1 MELIVITVMH
11 HLAMRKNSADAH
23 DLTVGSPF
31 KKILL
36 FSLPLMVTNVLQ
48 VLFNMSDIA
57 VVGRFAADGS
67 EAIGSIGS
75 TSIYI
80 MLFTGL
86 LIGLGNGINSLT
98 GRHLGANNMPKVSAI
113 AHTAALVS
121 LGMGLILFGL
131 GAALAKPMLLLLNTK
146 PELLDGALLYVYIYF
161 AGLPGVAVYNFG
173 NGILSADGDTK
184 RPLIFLSAAGVLNV
198 CLNLL
203 FVIVFDMSVA
213 GVALASVISQY
224 SSATL
229 ILVAL
234 FRTKRPYKLG
244 IRSLKMGGRE
254 AKEIL
259 ALGIPAGLQNS
270 IFATANLFIQ
280 AGVNSFDTAM
290 VEGNSASANIDNFVY
305 EVMSA
310 FYMAC
315 SSFIAQNYGA
325 GKRKNMLKCYFV
337 SLGYSAISGLVLGV
351 LFVALGRPI
360 LSIFTSDPAVI
371 DGGMKRLEI
380 MGYSFGVSAFMDCT
394 IAASRGMGKTVI
406 PTIMVIL
413 GSCVFRIIWVYT
425 VFAHFKTIPS
435 LYLLYVVSWALTAV
449 AEIVY
454 FAIIF
459 VKSGKNG
466 NAAALVAS
474 GPETDEKTETE
485 ENNMKEIVLASGNA
499 GKLAEFRAILKDYNV
514 LSPKDL
520 GIDFDVEETGET
532 FYDNALIK
540 AKALY
545 ELCGKPTVAD
555 DSGLCVDA
563 LGGAPGVYSARYS
576 GGGDVENNKKLLSE
590 LSGKSDRRAHFESCI
605 VYYDGNTAIE
615 GTGRTFGTIAFEPD
629 GDGGFGYDPLFISAD
644 LGKTF
649 GRASEEEKNSVSHR
663 ARALSALAEKLKNQK
678 S

>member
-1 MELIVITVMH
+1 
-11 HLAMRKNSADAH
+11 MRRTASKPKTDVH

-31 KKILL
+31 KKIVV
-36 FSLPLMVTNVLQ
+36 FSLPLMLTNVLQ

-57 VVGRFAADGS
+57 VVGRFAQNGS
-67 EAIGSIGS
+67 AAIGSIGS

-98 GRHLGANNMPKVSAI
+98 ARHLGANNDVKVSRI

-121 LGMGLILFGL
+121 LIAGLLLFGL
-131 GAALAKPMLLLLNTK
+131 GAALAKPMLILLGTK

-161 AGLPGVAVYNFG
+161 AGLPGLAVYNFG
-173 NGILSADGDTK
+173 NGVLSADGDTK
-184 RPLIFLSAAGVLNV
+184 RPLVFLSSAGALNV

-213 GVALASVISQY
+213 GVAVASVVSQY
-224 SSATL
+224 MSAAL
-229 ILVAL
+229 ILIAM
-234 FRTKRPYKLG
+234 FRTKRAYGLKLRMLR
-244 IRSLKMGGRE
+244 IGGRE
-254 AKEIL
+254 AKELL

-270 IFATANLFIQ
+270 IFAMANLFIQ
-280 AGVNSFDTAM
+280 AGVNTFDTAV
-290 VEGNSASANIDNFVY
+290 VEGNAASANVDNFVY

-325 GKRKNMLKCYFV
+325 GKRKNILKCY
-337 SLGYSAISGLVLGV
+337 LICLMYSAVAGLVLGV
-351 LFVALGRPI
+351 VFVALGRPI
-360 LSIFTSDPAVI
+360 LSIFTTDPAVVE
-371 DGGMKRLEI
+371 GGMKRLEI
-380 MGYSFGVSAFMDCT
+380 MGYSFAVSAFMDCT

-406 PTIMVIL
+406 PTVMVIL

-454 FAIIF
+454 FSVIYI
-459 VKSGKNG
+459 KSGRGGATSTKN
-466 NAAALVAS
+466 
-474 GPETDEKTETE
+474 PTDTEKSK
-485 ENNMKEIVLASGNA
+485 MKEIVLASNNA
-499 GKLAEFRAILKDYNV
+499 GKLAEFRAILTDYTV
-514 LSPKDL
+514 LSPREL
-520 GIDFDVEETGET
+520 GLDFDVEETGET

-540 AKALY
+540 ARALY
-545 ELCGKPTVAD
+545 ELVGKPTVAD

-563 LGGAPGVYSARYS
+563 LDGAPGVYSARYS
-576 GGGDVENNKKLLSE
+576 GGGDDANNAKLLNALE
-590 LSGKSDRRAHFESCI
+590 GKENRRAYFESCI
-605 VYYDGNTAIE
+605 VYYDGAAAID
-615 GTGRTFGTIAFEPD
+615 GVGRTFGTIAPAPD
-629 GDGGFGYDPLFISAD
+629 GDGGFGYDPLFISDD

-649 GRASEEEKNSVSHR
+649 GRASEDEKNSVSHR
-663 ARALSALAEKLKNQK
+663 ARALAALVEKLKAQGK
-678 S
+678 